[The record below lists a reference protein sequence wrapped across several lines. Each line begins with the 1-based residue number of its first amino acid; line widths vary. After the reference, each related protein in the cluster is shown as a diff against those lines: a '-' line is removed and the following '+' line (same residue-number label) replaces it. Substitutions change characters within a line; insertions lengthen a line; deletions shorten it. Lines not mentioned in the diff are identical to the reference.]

1 MAFSLFILMSVPSSP
16 TYFASPADSLPDTE
30 IDKDPCYGECDS
42 QWDPDLPRLLQAIG
56 QLMHVSSGGK

>member
-1 MAFSLFILMSVPSSP
+1 MSVPSSP